1 MILPDFI
8 LPTRQY
14 QIWDDSGMDS
24 REKCLDKKH
33 FDSYPY
39 AVKYRYNSRGYRDS
53 EWPETIEELKECI
66 WCVGDSFTV
75 GLGSLLEHTWVNILQ
90 QRTGIRCIN
99 VSLDGASN
107 EWMVRK
113 INRILEEINP
123 QQLVVQWS
131 YLHRSE
137 DTNINLIDE
146 ERRLFS
152 QCNNDNIWP
161 INQINNFKN
170 IRSTIKNST
179 TQIVQSF
186 IPYAL
191 PVPTNNQYKELI
203 NSVKG
208 ADWPDLIDITL
219 DEFYSIDTEV
229 KKELEDFGILDKL
242 IEYLKIKD
250 ILAPD
255 DVFDKCILINQMDI
269 ARDGHHY
276 DHLTAGK
283 FVDSV
288 INRFNISSS

>member
-8 LPTRQY
+8 LTTRQY

-53 EWPETIEELKECI
+53 ERPDTIDNLKQCI
-66 WCVGDSFTV
+66 WCFGDSFTV
-75 GLGSLLEHTWVNILQ
+75 GLGSPLAHTWVNILQ

-99 VSLDGASN
+99 VSMDGASN
-107 EWMVRK
+107 EWIVRK
-113 INRILEEINP
+113 INRIIEEINP

-131 YLHRSE
+131 YLHRGENPNSKLT
-137 DTNINLIDE
+137 DKD
-146 ERRLFS
+146 RRIAYS
-152 QCNNDNIWP
+152 RDNILP
-161 INQINNFKN
+161 FDQLMHFKN
-170 IRSTIKNST
+170 LRANIKNST
-179 TQIVQSF
+179 TQIVQSC
-186 IPYAL
+186 IPRAL
-191 PVPTNNQYKELI
+191 SVLTNNQYKELI
-203 NSVKG
+203 NRVKG
-208 ADWPDLIDITL
+208 ADWPNLIDITL
-219 DEFYSIDTEV
+219 DEFYSIDTKV
-229 KKELEDFGILDKL
+229 KKELEDFGILDEL
-242 IEYLKIKD
+242 IQYLKIKD
-250 ILAPD
+250 LLTPNN
-255 DVFDKCILINQMDI
+255 VFFDKCILIDQIDI